1 MLHSCF
7 NVLFFTI
14 LYGRN
19 KWGQVWI
26 YLRQLD
32 NLTKHW
38 KITIYQ
44 KELCFYC
51 SSLHSYLLIVLCH
64 WLCMFMSLY
73 YVCLCHCIMYVYV
86 TVLCMFM
93 SLYYACLC
101 HCIMCVYVTVLCMF
115 MSLYYVC
122 FISGLFFTLNVISL
136 ICWSIP
142 KPLFVK

>member
-64 WLCMFMSLY
+64 
-73 YVCLCHCIMYVYV
+73 CIMYVYV
-86 TVLCMFM
+86 TVLCMFVIVLCMFM

-101 HCIMCVYVTVLCMF
+101 HCIMYVYVTVLCMF

-122 FISGLFFTLNVISL
+122 FISGLFFTLNVNSL
-136 ICWSIP
+136 IC
-142 KPLFVK
+142 